1 MATGAL
7 LLKPKDGSPEMI
19 KLIDLLKIS
28 GVYLNSY
35 KIHCAAGKDDSP
47 LEAFFEGQFKAWQE
61 HQNQQNFRCDEIISL
76 IHLQD
81 DKWLFSGIYQVL
93 GVKHR
98 KEGEK
103 SWYEYG
109 TKEIA
114 GLDHLTGRIVIQF
127 RKRFIA
133 SHLIGTKYIDKLLVS
148 EIREKRMRVSDF
160 PGYNAI
166 NLSYRLLRTVVRKNL
181 PQWKAALSNV
191 GGVYLVTDNQNGKH
205 FVGSA
210 HGGDTIWH
218 QWVSF
223 AINGHSDIKPL
234 RRLLSREVG
243 DYQSNFQFSIL
254 EICDLNAAR
263 DYVLSRAEHWKQVL
277 RSIEFGYNEK

>member
-1 MATGAL
+1 
-7 LLKPKDGSPEMI
+7 MI
-19 KLIDLLKIS
+19 KLIDLLKIT

-35 KIHCAAGKDDSP
+35 KIHCASGKEESP
-47 LEAFFEGQFKAWQE
+47 LEAFFEGRFKAWQE

-76 IHLQD
+76 IYLQD
-81 DKWLFSGIYQVL
+81 DKWLFAGIYHVL

-98 KEGEK
+98 KDGKK
-103 SWYEYG
+103 SWFEYG
-109 TKEIA
+109 TKEMD

-160 PGYNAI
+160 PGYNGI

-181 PQWKAALSNV
+181 PKWKAALSDV
-191 GGVYLVTDNQNGKH
+191 GGVYLVTDNHTGKQ

-223 AINGHSDIKPL
+223 AISGHADIKPL
-234 RRLLSREVG
+234 RQLLSREVG
-243 DYQSNFQFSIL
+243 DYQFNFQFSIL
-254 EICDLNAAR
+254 EICDLNTGK
-263 DYVLSRAEHWKQVL
+263 DYVISRAEHWKQVL
-277 RSIEFGYNEK
+277 RTTEFGYNEK

>member
-1 MATGAL
+1 
-7 LLKPKDGSPEMI
+7 MI
-19 KLIDLLKIS
+19 KFIDLLKVT

-47 LEAFFEGQFKAWQE
+47 LEAFFEGRFKAWQE

-81 DKWLFSGIYQVL
+81 DKWLFAGIYQVL

-98 KEGEK
+98 KQGEK
-103 SWYEYG
+103 SWFEYG
-109 TKEIA
+109 TKEMA
-114 GLDHLTGRIVIQF
+114 GLEHLTGRVVVQF

-148 EIREKRMRVSDF
+148 ELREKRLRISDF
-160 PGYNAI
+160 PGYNTV
-166 NLSYRLLRTVVRKNL
+166 NLSYRLLRTVVRKNIS
-181 PQWKAALSNV
+181 QWKAALSNV
-191 GGVYLVTDNQNGKH
+191 GGVYLVTDNHTGKL

-223 AINGHSDIKPL
+223 AISGHADVKTL
-234 RRLLSREVG
+234 RRLLSSEAG
-243 DYQSNFQFSIL
+243 DYQFNFRFSIL
-254 EICDLNAAR
+254 EVCDLNTSR
-263 DYVLSRAEHWKQVL
+263 DYVDSRAKHWKTVL
-277 RSIEFGYNEK
+277 QSIAFGYNEI